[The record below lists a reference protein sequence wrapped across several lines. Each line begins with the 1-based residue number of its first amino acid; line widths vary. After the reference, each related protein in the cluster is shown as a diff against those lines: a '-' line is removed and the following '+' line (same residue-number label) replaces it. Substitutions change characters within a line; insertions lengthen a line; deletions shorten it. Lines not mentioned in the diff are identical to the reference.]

1 MGEGCGHSL
10 ALCITLALALVYYEA
25 VLLNV
30 LNLVCL
36 RLGKKAK
43 LSLGKD
49 ICLGDSIC
57 CSKTC

>member
-1 MGEGCGHSL
+1 MGEGRGHSL
-10 ALCITLALALVYYEA
+10 ALRITPVVALVYYEA

-36 RLGKKAK
+36 GKKAK
-43 LSLGKD
+43 LGKD